1 MRKIEVSMMQWKRIS
16 ILTASL
22 FSLSFAAEIQA
33 YRISYRYDL
42 LNRLIA
48 VEYQDIGRV
57 EYTYDASGNR
67 LITSQLVSLK
77 GDVNADGVVN
87 LQDAVLVLQMATG
100 LKSAVHLIGDVNRD
114 SRIDLSEEIYV
125 LQEIAG
131 LR

>member
-1 MRKIEVSMMQWKRIS
+1 
-16 ILTASL
+16 
-22 FSLSFAAEIQA
+22 
-33 YRISYRYDL
+33 
-42 LNRLIA
+42 